1 MNELGLEKA
10 GVPPKWFWIAEHTMA
25 LFQSQAYQWLVPLL
39 IHIGAVC
46 YLVCFLFRDQL
57 WLRIFAVLGDI
68 VYTAFYF
75 TAADVPLWSA
85 IIYSSL
91 NVVINLFMI
100 AYILNDRRMTT
111 LADNDLRLYQKFQ
124 GMAPGDFRRLCKIGS
139 WQKAEGDQVLTTEG
153 SHLQQLYYIVEGEI
167 EVKKGERIIPVKSGV
182 FIGEVAYLKKTP
194 ASATVIAKAGSHYIA
209 WSHDEL
215 KKIVAR
221 HESLKLSLGNLLSA
235 DLAMKVANS

>member
-1 MNELGLEKA
+1 MS
-10 GVPPKWFWIAEHTMA
+10 F
-25 LFQSQAYQWLVPLL
+25 FQSQAAEWLVPWL
-39 IHIGAVC
+39 IHVGAIC

-91 NVVINLFMI
+91 NVAINFVMI
-100 AYILNDRRMTT
+100 GYILNDRRMTT

-124 GMAPGDFRRLCKIGS
+124 GMTPGDFRRLCKIGT
-139 WQKAEGDQVLTTEG
+139 WQKADNDHILTTEG
-153 SHLQQLYYIVEGEI
+153 AALQQLYYVVEGEI
-167 EVKKGERIIPVKSGV
+167 EVKKGQRIIPVKSGI

-194 ASATVIAKAGSHYIA
+194 ASATVVAKAGSHYIS

-221 HESLKLSLGNLLSA
+221 HDTLRQSLGNLLSA
-235 DLAMKVANS
+235 DLALKVANS